1 MAAPTDTKLSSYIGV
16 LIIVIFALIVT
27 AILFVPKASGVTD
40 AVVQQIL
47 TAMVGIVGV
56 YVGWQYGS
64 SQGSQRKDETIAAQ
78 TASAVPPPV
87 ASVAIVPGNP
97 NP

>member
-1 MAAPTDTKLSSYIGV
+1 MTAPTDTKLSSYIGV
-16 LIIVIFALIVT
+16 LIIVLFAMIVA
-27 AILFVPKASGVTD
+27 AILFVPKAQGVTD

-47 TAMVGIVGV
+47 TAMVGVVGV

-78 TASAVPPPV
+78 AAPPAVAPV
-87 ASVAIVPGNP
+87 TSVSIVPTP
-97 NP
+97 